1 MNVCWFRWKIRVGKK
16 SGLTAIITAGAQEFK
31 YEKAAGELPVKGEM
45 KKQQVKY
52 PKRGNEKAAGE
63 LPAKGK
69 MKKRQ
74 ADACNLCD
82 Q

>member
-1 MNVCWFRWKIRVGKK
+1 MKK
-16 SGLTAIITAGAQEFK
+16 RQVK
-31 YEKAAGELPVKGEM
+31 YLPKGEM
-45 KKQQVKY
+45 KKRQVKY

-63 LPAKGK
+63 LPVKGK
-69 MKKRQ
+69 MKKQQ

>member
-1 MNVCWFRWKIRVGKK
+1 MKK
-16 SGLTAIITAGAQEFK
+16 RQ
-31 YEKAAGELPVKGEM
+31 GELPVKGEM

>member
-1 MNVCWFRWKIRVGKK
+1 
-16 SGLTAIITAGAQEFK
+16 
-31 YEKAAGELPVKGEM
+31 M
-45 KKQQVKY
+45 KKRQVKY
-52 PKRGNEKAAGE
+52 LQRGNGKAAGE

-69 MKKRQ
+69 MKKQQ